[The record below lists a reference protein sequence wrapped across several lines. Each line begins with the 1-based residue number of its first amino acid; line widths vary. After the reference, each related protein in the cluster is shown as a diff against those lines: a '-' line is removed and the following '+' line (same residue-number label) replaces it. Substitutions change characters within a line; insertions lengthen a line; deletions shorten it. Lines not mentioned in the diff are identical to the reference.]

1 MSLSLFQAPST
12 GTPCHM
18 CGTIQGGKPG
28 KGKEKALGKSP
39 PMKARMN
46 KSCRDMSTQTNVS
59 PVLHKKEVINMTR
72 AYPGSEFVVVNT

>member
-1 MSLSLFQAPST
+1 
-12 GTPCHM
+12 M

-59 PVLHKKEVINMTR
+59 PVLHKKEVINMIIGNKLGTEVQVWKYFKR
-72 AYPGSEFVVVNT
+72 KI